1 MHTHGGTE
9 ATIDLENGQL
19 AESRRVL
26 GLREGAV
33 WHDLVIAR
41 GLDTVPV
48 PVKKSQR
55 CVCDDKKREA
65 DNS

>member
-48 PVKKSQR
+48 PVKISQR

>member
-19 AESRRVL
+19 VESGRVL

-33 WHDLVIAR
+33 RHDLVIAR

-48 PVKKSQR
+48 PVKKKSTM
-55 CVCDDKKREA
+55 CLW
-65 DNS
+65 